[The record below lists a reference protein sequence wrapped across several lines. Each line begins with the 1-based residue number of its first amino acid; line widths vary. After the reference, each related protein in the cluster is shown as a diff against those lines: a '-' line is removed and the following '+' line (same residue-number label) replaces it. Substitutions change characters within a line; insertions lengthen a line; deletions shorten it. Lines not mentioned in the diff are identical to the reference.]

1 MKLRINNFWMHY
13 EDQGQGIPL
22 LLIHGFPL
30 NHTLWEPQITGL
42 KDVARVIT
50 PDLRGFGASEP
61 ANSTY
66 TMEILA
72 TDCLNLLDTLGI
84 HEPVFVG
91 GLSMGGYITFS
102 FYRLFPEK
110 VKGLILAATRPGTDS
125 PEGKANRDRLAQL
138 AQERGPE
145 AVAADM
151 LPKMFSPTTYQNN
164 LSLVDNTSQM
174 MASTPVNGII
184 GALMG
189 MKNRMDSTPLLPE
202 MKKPVLILHG
212 SDDQL
217 IPLKEAEAM
226 QTAIPGAKL
235 GILPEAGHLLN
246 LEQPDLSNRYI
257 RDFLISV

>member
-1 MKLRINNFWMHY
+1 MHY
-13 EDQGQGIPL
+13 EDQGQGFPL

-30 NHTLWEPQITGL
+30 NKTLWQPQITGL

-61 ANSTY
+61 VNSIY
-66 TMEILA
+66 TMETLA
-72 TDCLNLLDTLGI
+72 TDCLNLLENLSI

-110 VKGLILAATRPGTDS
+110 VKGLILAATRPGADS
-125 PEGKANRDRLAQL
+125 PEGKVNRDRLAQL
-138 AQERGPE
+138 AQKRGSE

-164 LSLVDNTSQM
+164 LSLVDNTYQM
-174 MASTPVNGII
+174 MASTSVNGII

-189 MKNRMDSTPLLPE
+189 MKNRMDSTPLLPDIN
-202 MKKPVLILHG
+202 KPVLILHG

-226 QTAIPGAKL
+226 QMIIPGAKL
-235 GILPEAGHLLN
+235 RILPEAGHLLN

-257 RDFLISV
+257 KDFLISV

>member
-30 NHTLWEPQITGL
+30 NNTLWQPQIASL

-61 ANSTY
+61 VNSIS
-66 TMEILA
+66 TMETLA
-72 TDCLNLLDTLGI
+72 TDCLNLLDNLNI

-102 FYRLFPEK
+102 FHRLFPEK
-110 VKGLILAATRPGTDS
+110 VKGLILAATRPGVDS

-138 AQERGPE
+138 AQERGSE
-145 AVAADM
+145 AVVADM
-151 LPKMFSPTTYQNN
+151 LPKMFSPKTYQNK
-164 LSLVDNTSQM
+164 LSLVENTHQM
-174 MASTPVNGII
+174 MASTSVYGII

-189 MKNRMDSTPLLPE
+189 MKNRIDSTPLLPDIH
-202 MKKPVLILHG
+202 KPVLILHG

-226 QTAIPGAKL
+226 QGTIPGAKL
-235 GILPEAGHLLN
+235 CILPEAGHLLN
-246 LEQPDLSNRYI
+246 LEQPDLSNQYI
-257 RDFLISV
+257 KDFLISV